1 MNTSENT
8 RSTNEKTHEQG
19 HAHEGHATHT
29 AVENHAL
36 HATPTHPDS
45 TAKQPP
51 ARAWAI
57 GGFIVLVL
65 ILVGFLIFTK
75 FQSTNTIPI
84 DNQKAVEVKLI
95 VDATCTFCQQTNTIL
110 AKLDES
116 KIKYALT
123 TIDMHST
130 EGQALV
136 KEYDIEYAPTA
147 LVNVAGLDQNST
159 IQAALQ
165 GQFIKDPLRIKKG
178 WIIVPEKFLDKQ
190 PKLLT
195 FIKIPETCTVSE
207 GEITIDAQLDYGDC
221 KPCIEAYLILQKLLG
236 KYAQLEVDYDPI
248 MYGRTTLK
256 SIGAALQSNKGAVCA
271 EKLGYLNE
279 YTACNYF
286 NAQFHG
292 SLDINY
298 MKSCALEAG
307 MSKNTINTKFT
318 PCVTD
323 MNNSF
328 AEQTL
333 IANTKTMHLWNPLKY
348 TPSFV
353 IDCTYA
359 FVGQNSIE
367 KYLCMAHPELDGCT
381 QILEDAMNPP
391 VIVPDVNETIPA
403 DENGVMDTNTLDSNA
418 SASI

>member
-8 RSTNEKTHEQG
+8 RPTSEKTPEQG
-19 HAHEGHATHT
+19 HTPEGHATHT
-29 AVENHAL
+29 TIENHAH
-36 HATPTHPDS
+36 HAPPTHTDS
-45 TAKQPP
+45 TAKQSP

-57 GGFIVLVL
+57 GGFILLVL

-75 FQSTNTIPI
+75 LQNTNTNPI
-84 DNQKAVEVKLI
+84 DNLKVVEVKLL
-95 VDATCTFCQQTNTIL
+95 VDATCTFCPQTNTIL
-110 AKLDES
+110 AKLNES

-123 TIDMHST
+123 TIDMHSA

-136 KEYDIEYAPTA
+136 KEYDIEYVPTA
-147 LVNVAGLDQNST
+147 LVNVSGLDQNST

-195 FIKIPETCTVSE
+195 FIKTPETCTIPE
-207 GEITIDAQLDYGDC
+207 GKILIDAQLDFGDC
-221 KPCIEAYLILQKLLG
+221 KPCLDAHLALQKLLG
-236 KYAQLEVDYDPI
+236 KYAQLKVDYDPI

-256 SIGAALQSNKGAVCA
+256 SIGAALQTNKGAVCA
-271 EKLGYLNE
+271 EKLGFLDE

-292 SLDINY
+292 SIDINF
-298 MKSCALEAG
+298 MKACALDAG
-307 MSKNTINTKFT
+307 MSKNTITNEFT

-323 MNNSF
+323 FNNSL

-333 IANTKTMHLWNPLKY
+333 ISNTKTMHAWNPLKY

-367 KYLCMAHPELDGCT
+367 KYLCMTHPELDGCT

-391 VIVPDVNETIPA
+391 AIIP
-403 DENGVMDTNTLDSNA
+403 DENTPILADSNAVYDTNSDSNA